1 MDRITSQFLFPYNRM
16 KVPILWSLIA
26 LFVTGLLFLF
36 YMGRSVEPFAFRDDM
51 ALKYFLKK
59 EEIKYKVKKRFND
72 WVDDTDNAV
81 TGRVTKTLYPEQ
93 NQ

>member
-1 MDRITSQFLFPYNRM
+1 MSILFPTSRM
-16 KVPILWSLIA
+16 KVIILWSLVA
-26 LFVTGLLFLF
+26 LFVIGLLFLW
-36 YMGRSVEPFAFRDDM
+36 YVGRNVEPFAFRDDM

-59 EEIKYKVKKRFND
+59 EEIKYKVKKRLND
-72 WVDDTDNAV
+72 WVDDTDTAV